1 MKLGAVIFATG
12 VMFCIIIG
20 IMMAASILSSQ
31 TISDTYGNQPSEQI
45 NTSQVLIGNVTAIG
59 TTAGSGLL
67 FLFAAN
73 LVIGAIAFLIVYG
86 KYK

>member
-31 TISDTYGNQPSEQI
+31 TIGDTYGNQPSEQI
-45 NTSQVLIGNVTAIG
+45 NTSQALVGNITAIG

-67 FLFAAN
+67 FFFAAI
-73 LVIGAIAFLIVYG
+73 LVIGAIAFLMVYG